1 MSFILSVLHP
11 SKKDID
17 LLSELYLSHQDAMA
31 LYLEEEEEKEQK
43 LDKYIK
49 KQKEKQELRQ
59 KYEELEEKAKH
70 ELLERNREMNN
81 YNRKVNWIKRN
92 KRT

>member
-1 MSFILSVLHP
+1 MSFTLSVLHP
-11 SKKDID
+11 SKEDID
-17 LLSELYLSHQDAMA
+17 LFSELYLSHQNAMA
-31 LYLEEEEEKEQK
+31 LYLEEEEEKKQK
-43 LDKYIK
+43 LEKYII
-49 KQKEKQELRQ
+49 KQKEKQEMRQ

-70 ELLERNREMNN
+70 ELLERNREINN